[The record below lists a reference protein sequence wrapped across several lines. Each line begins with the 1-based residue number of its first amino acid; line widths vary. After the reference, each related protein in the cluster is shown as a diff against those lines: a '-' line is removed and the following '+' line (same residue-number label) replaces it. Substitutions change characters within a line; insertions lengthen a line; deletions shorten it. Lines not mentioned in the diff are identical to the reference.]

1 MHVLSLHQPI
11 QTAAAAATTQTQ
23 HRHKTAKAK
32 RNQGKQQAAFCARSG
47 LLLLPV
53 SVPSNVLAQTCTAW
67 RVRRE
72 GVSSCVG
79 VCVCVFKFVIMCVRV
94 SAGECGCVR
103 VSLLVKYGLQP
114 VPKEGVTHDTR
125 VHHTRARHTRLRDW

>member
-1 MHVLSLHQPI
+1 MHVLSVHQPI

-23 HRHKTAKAK
+23 HRHNTAKANE
-32 RNQGKQQAAFCARSG
+32 NQGKQQAAFCARSC

-67 RVRRE
+67 RVMGE
-72 GVSSCVG
+72 GVGSCVG
-79 VCVCVFKFVIMCVRV
+79 VRVCVFKFVIMCVRV

-103 VSLLVKYGLQP
+103 VWEERNTASNTYQKN
-114 VPKEGVTHDTR
+114 
-125 VHHTRARHTRLRDW
+125 A